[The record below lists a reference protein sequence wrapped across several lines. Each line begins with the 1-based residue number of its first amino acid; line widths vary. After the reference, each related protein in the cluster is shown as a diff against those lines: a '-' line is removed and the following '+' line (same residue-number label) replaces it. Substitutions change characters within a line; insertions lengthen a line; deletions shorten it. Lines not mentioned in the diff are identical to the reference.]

1 VIVRV
6 IVVMAGG
13 SGERFWPMS
22 RRARPKQLL
31 PLTGEKTLLG
41 ETLARAQALV
51 DSSRIYIV
59 AGAALTRKIR
69 EIAGFLPPENFLVEP
84 VGKNTAP
91 CLAFAAGVIGR
102 RHGEETAMAVMSADS
117 RITDVDRFRANAEI
131 AFEQAEREDV
141 LVMLGIRPT
150 HPNTGFGYLEIGPPL
165 REDRRGTVHRVESFR
180 EKPDEETARRYVDSG
195 NFLWNSGM
203 FFWRVST
210 LMAAFDAHCP
220 EFSAGARKIGDALRG
235 AGCEKA
241 AAEVFDGWA
250 SISIDCA
257 VMEKAHNVRAVPGEF
272 DWDDVGT
279 WNALARMH
287 PLDEAGN
294 LLSGNAVAIDTRDCI
309 IYNESRSAG
318 LADAPKPLIA
328 ALGVEDLV
336 IVQSGC
342 SVLVCR
348 RDRAQDIKQALQR
361 LREEGFEEC
370 L

>member
-1 VIVRV
+1 MRV

-22 RRARPKQLL
+22 RKARPKQLL
-31 PLTGEKTLLG
+31 PLTSEKTLLG
-41 ETLARAQALV
+41 ETLVRAQALV
-51 DSSRIYIV
+51 DSSRVYIV
-59 AGAALTRKIR
+59 AGAALTPKIR
-69 EIAGFLPPENFLVEP
+69 EMAGFLPPENFLAEP

-102 RHGEETAMAVMSADS
+102 RHGNETAMAVMSADS
-117 RITDVDRFRANAEI
+117 RIADVDRFRANADL

-141 LVMLGIRPT
+141 LMTLGIRPT
-150 HPNTGFGYLEIGPPL
+150 RPDTGFGYLEIGPSL
-165 REDRRGTVHRVESFR
+165 HEDRRGTVHRVESFR
-180 EKPDEETARRYVDSG
+180 EKPDEETARRYVGSG
-195 NFLWNSGM
+195 NFLWNSGI

-220 EFSAGARKIGDALRG
+220 EFSAGACKIGDSLGG
-235 AGCEKA
+235 ADCEKA
-241 AAEVFDGWA
+241 TAEAFAAWP
-250 SISIDCA
+250 SISIDYA

-294 LLSGNAVAIDTRDCI
+294 LLSGNAVAIDARDCV
-309 IYNESRSAG
+309 IYNESRSERP
-318 LADAPKPLIA
+318 ADAPRTLIA
-328 ALGVEDLV
+328 ALGVENLV

-348 RDRAQDIKQALQR
+348 RDRVQDIKQALQR
-361 LREEGFEEC
+361 LREEGFEDC